1 MNSRNYAFSYYIH
14 SLILS
19 VIFILFVPIKI
30 ILYLKPGD
38 FAELAIASSLMNLNF
53 ANLKWIKCIQ
63 DQDYELPFLK
73 KFA

>member
-1 MNSRNYAFSYYIH
+1 MINTFTSSEKDMNSRNYAFSYYIH

-38 FAELAIASSLMNLNF
+38 FAEISHSKQPN
-53 ANLKWIKCIQ
+53 
-63 DQDYELPFLK
+63 EP
-73 KFA
+73 